1 MLFEVKKFELQSAE
15 DLLSCRIKTVKPYAL
30 MPGPV
35 YVFMKRNEKY
45 VSVKAPLDFFTPDE
59 LFSFERYEMF
69 YLPKAVSEVSGF
81 QTSAR
86 LVRSLIGGSWKAFP
100 PAPFEVS
107 DEVLKVLSPIW
118 GRSVEMSPFCAAIF
132 TDELCGSLSPDELI
146 HGRDTTVARHDL
158 GLLLSGLL
166 VFVLVHLGWLDA
178 ALLARIRAE
187 TYSRTIR
194 GEDWSAPRSEWEAIN
209 RDLIGVLDARSAL
222 HRAVLESIP
231 SEWAMQL
238 LGRLERISRMTA
250 FFDSTSLQVAAG
262 GFTW

>member
-15 DLLSCRIKTVKPYAL
+15 DLLQCRINTVKPYAL

-86 LVRSLIGGSWKAFP
+86 LVRSLIGGTRKPFP
-100 PAPFEVS
+100 PAPYEVS
-107 DEVLKVLSPIW
+107 DEVLKVLAPVW
-118 GRSVEMSPFCAAIF
+118 GKTLEMSPFCAAIF
-132 TDELCGSLSPDELI
+132 TDELCGSLAPDELI

-158 GLLLSGLL
+158 GLLLSGFL
-166 VFVLVHLGWLDA
+166 VFVLVHLGWLDC
-178 ALLARIRAE
+178 ALLERIRTA

-194 GEDWSAPRSEWEAIN
+194 GEDWGAPKNEWEAIN
-209 RDLIGVLDARSAL
+209 RDLIGVLDARSSLTRTA
-222 HRAVLESIP
+222 LESIP

-238 LGRLERISRMTA
+238 LGRLERVSKLSA
-250 FFDSTSLQVAAG
+250 FFDSSELRIASG
-262 GFTW
+262 GFSW